1 MSEYQI
7 ASQRNS
13 NTPKR
18 LAEFLQKEGQFLLPM
33 VELVAQT
40 ETAIDELIDVTGR
53 ATVEAVLQLSA
64 QEVAGAK
71 HPGKGGGSIGWHGS
85 QEGVVPLSDRKMRVR
100 KPRLRS
106 KEGSEVEVPAYARL
120 RQQKGL
126 AGQMLKILLGGVS
139 TRRYREVLPRMAE
152 AVGVSKSSVSREASE
167 ASAQRLRE
175 LAERRF
181 EDLDLLVLFID
192 GLRLGRYHVIAAV
205 GVDREGKKHVLG
217 LKEGASENET
227 VVSELLQD
235 LVSRGVKPGRRR
247 LFVIDGS
254 QALRNAI
261 TAVYG
266 HHNPVQRCRRHKERN
281 VLGYLPKDEQRRV
294 LRLLKN
300 AWALPAR
307 EGQARLEKEAQ
318 RLAEEYPSA
327 AASLREGLAEMF
339 TVSRLGLPPTLCRG
353 LCSTNVI
360 ESTFSGT
367 RSRTRRVTNWQS
379 GTMALRWAAGALL
392 ETEKGYRKVMGYQ
405 MLPLLKGLLDEPL
418 QEEAPCK
425 NVG

>member
-13 NTPKR
+13 NTPRR

-33 VELVAQT
+33 VKLVLQT

-53 ATVEAVLQLSA
+53 AAVEAVLQLSA

-71 HPGKGGGSIGWHGS
+71 HPGKAGGSIGWHGG
-85 QEGVVPLSDRKMRVR
+85 QEGVVPLSDRKMQVR
-100 KPRLRS
+100 RPRLRS
-106 KEGSEVEVPAYARL
+106 KKGDEVAIPGYERL

-126 AGQMLKILLGGVS
+126 AGQMLKILLGGIS

-152 AVGVSKSSVSREASE
+152 AVGVSKSSVSREAIE
-167 ASAQRLRE
+167 ASAQQLRE

-181 EDLDLLVLFID
+181 DDLDLLVVFVD

-205 GVDREGKKHVLG
+205 GVDMEGKKHVLG
-217 LKEGASENET
+217 IKEGASENET
-227 VVSELLQD
+227 VVTELLED
-235 LVSRGVKPGRRR
+235 LVARGVKSGRRR

-294 LRLLKN
+294 RRVLKN
-300 AWALPAR
+300 A
-307 EGQARLEKEAQ
+307 
-318 RLAEEYPSA
+318 
-327 AASLREGLAEMF
+327 
-339 TVSRLGLPPTLCRG
+339 
-353 LCSTNVI
+353 
-360 ESTFSGT
+360 
-367 RSRTRRVTNWQS
+367 
-379 GTMALRWAAGALL
+379 
-392 ETEKGYRKVMGYQ
+392 
-405 MLPLLKGLLDEPL
+405 
-418 QEEAPCK
+418 
-425 NVG
+425 